1 MSCSALRCIL
11 PAIGLLVVLVGN
23 AAAEP
28 PKTEFLTAFN
38 AERKARA
45 LHELRHDSRLG
56 RAAQRLAEIVI
67 RRGEGIGENDFCQV
81 LENAGL
87 PCAGIA
93 QLVTVNPDTPR
104 DVAAS
109 FFEDRKT
116 RRAAATLSLN
126 HFGVGYAER
135 GANKLWYV
143 LISNP
148 PEPANRNWR
157 QMVLEEVNR
166 FRARYALRPLRLNG
180 QLNRAAQAHADDM
193 AARDFFAHETPEG
206 RSPAQRA
213 RAAGYRYRKILE
225 NLAAG
230 QPSPKEAVEGWKN
243 SPGHRKAML
252 DRDITEAGIGYRFQ
266 PNDNG
271 AIRSSHYWAM
281 SMGRPQ

>member
-11 PAIGLLVVLVGN
+11 PAIGLLIVLAGN
-23 AAAEP
+23 VAAEP
-28 PKTEFLTAFN
+28 PKTAFLTAFN

-56 RAAQRLAEIVI
+56 HAAQRLAEFVI
-67 RRGEGIGENDFCQV
+67 RRGEGVGENDFCKI

-87 PCAGIA
+87 PCAGIV
-93 QLVTVNPDTPR
+93 QLAIINPDTPR
-104 DVAAS
+104 NVAAA
-109 FFEDRKT
+109 FFEDSTT
-116 RRAAATLSLN
+116 RRTASTLSLN
-126 HFGVGYAER
+126 HIGVGYAEK
-135 GANKLWYV
+135 GAYKLWYV

-157 QMVLEEVNR
+157 QMVLDEVNR
-166 FRARYALRPLRLNG
+166 FRARYALRPLRLNR

-193 AARDFFAHETPEG
+193 ATRDFFAHETPEG

-213 RAAGYRYRKILE
+213 RAAGYRYRIILE

-230 QPSPKEAVEGWKN
+230 QPNPKDAVEGWKN

-252 DRDITEAGIGYRFQ
+252 DRDITEAGIGYRFLA
-266 PNDNG
+266 NDG
-271 AIRSSHYWAM
+271 GKIRLSHYWAM
-281 SMGRPQ
+281 SMGRPP

>member
-1 MSCSALRCIL
+1 MNGSVFRFIL
-11 PAIGLLVVLVGN
+11 PAIGFLVALAGM
-23 AAAEP
+23 AAADP
-28 PKTEFLTAFN
+28 PKSEFLTAFN

-45 LHELRHDSRLG
+45 LHSLQHDSRLG

-67 RRGEGIGENDFCQV
+67 RRGEGVGENDFCQV

-104 DVAAS
+104 NIAAA
-109 FFEDRKT
+109 FFEDGKT
-116 RRAAATLSLN
+116 RRTAATLSMN
-126 HFGVGYAER
+126 HIGVGYAEK
-135 GANKLWYV
+135 GPYKLWYV
-143 LISNP
+143 LIADP

-166 FRARYALRPLRLNG
+166 FRARYALRPLRLNR

-193 AARDFFAHETPEG
+193 ATRDYFAHETPEG
-206 RSPAQRA
+206 RTPGQRA
-213 RAAGYRYRKILE
+213 LAAGYRFIVVLE

-230 QPSPKEAVEGWKN
+230 QPNPKEAVEGWKN

-281 SMGRPQ
+281 TMGRPR